1 MSNFIR
7 TDSML
12 PTDQLNDQLHGAK
25 VLLKKLS
32 NSASQG
38 ISSLLWNL
46 NAHYHVHK
54 SPPLVPILSQMHP
67 VHTLSPYFL

>member
-46 NAHYHVHK
+46 KAHYHVHK